1 MDAVICA
8 EEEDE
13 KESIGEV
20 EEGGGGEVEEDGGG
34 GEVEGREVDGRRKL
48 CQHLVFRVRQCSFP
62 SL

>member
-8 EEEDE
+8 EEEEDE
-13 KESIGEV
+13 KDVIGEV
-20 EEGGGGEVEEDGGG
+20 EDVGG

-48 CQHLVFRVRQCSFP
+48 CQHLVFRVRQCS

>member
-13 KESIGEV
+13 KDGI
-20 EEGGGGEVEEDGGG
+20 GEVEEDGGG

>member
-13 KESIGEV
+13 K
-20 EEGGGGEVEEDGGG
+20 DGI

-48 CQHLVFRVRQCSFP
+48 CQHIVFRVRQCSFP

>member
-13 KESIGEV
+13 KDSIGEV
-20 EEGGGGEVEEDGGG
+20 EEEGGG

-48 CQHLVFRVRQCSFP
+48 CQHIVFRVRQCSFP

>member
-8 EEEDE
+8 EEEEDE
-13 KESIGEV
+13 KDGI
-20 EEGGGGEVEEDGGG
+20 GEVEEDGGG

>member
-8 EEEDE
+8 EEEEDE
-13 KESIGEV
+13 KDVIGEV
-20 EEGGGGEVEEDGGG
+20 EEGGEVE
-34 GEVEGREVDGRRKL
+34 EVEGREVDGRRKL

>member
-8 EEEDE
+8 EEEEDE
-13 KESIGEV
+13 KDVIGEV
-20 EEGGGGEVEEDGGG
+20 EEG

-48 CQHLVFRVRQCSFP
+48 CQHLVFRVRQCS